1 MNDIKR
7 LPAKAVYILL
17 AYMPFHIFLVQSLS
31 LLTGGLS
38 VWKAA
43 KDVFLSLAVL
53 LTIFLVYK
61 HKKQNK
67 IFTLLLILAIA
78 YGLQHL
84 LVWFMQPEIYRPT
97 AILGT
102 VYNVR
107 VVLFAVLGLGAALL
121 APNYLT
127 EKRVIR
133 LVVIAGTTV
142 AALGVIQY
150 FLPKDILTNFGYSV
164 ARGVKPAFF
173 IDDKVN
179 LPRIMSTLRDPNS
192 LAVYLLVPICLT
204 ISLLFTNKKAR
215 QLYVGALS
223 LQLLALFLTF
233 SRAGWL
239 GAIIAIGSLLA
250 LHFRS
255 WIHKHI
261 KIISVSAVSAILVLG
276 IGGYVLRDQ
285 YVVQNLILH
294 SDESTKAGED
304 SNALHLRLA
313 KDGAIAS
320 FKVPEG
326 HGPGT
331 AGIVSIQNP
340 NGGTLTENYYIQIS
354 YEIGFVGLLIFIG
367 IWGYVLY
374 LLQKKKGILASSLLA
389 SGIAYLALSMLMH
402 LWTNEAV
409 AAQWWIMVGV
419 VIGLNQP
426 FVNKKIKNITTRNK

>member
-133 LVVIAGTTV
+133 L
-142 AALGVIQY
+142 
-150 FLPKDILTNFGYSV
+150 
-164 ARGVKPAFF
+164 
-173 IDDKVN
+173 
-179 LPRIMSTLRDPNS
+179 
-192 LAVYLLVPICLT
+192 
-204 ISLLFTNKKAR
+204 
-215 QLYVGALS
+215 
-223 LQLLALFLTF
+223 
-233 SRAGWL
+233 GWP
-239 GAIIAIGSLLA
+239 S
-250 LHFRS
+250 
-255 WIHKHI
+255 
-261 KIISVSAVSAILVLG
+261 
-276 IGGYVLRDQ
+276 
-285 YVVQNLILH
+285 
-294 SDESTKAGED
+294 
-304 SNALHLRLA
+304 
-313 KDGAIAS
+313 
-320 FKVPEG
+320 
-326 HGPGT
+326 
-331 AGIVSIQNP
+331 
-340 NGGTLTENYYIQIS
+340 
-354 YEIGFVGLLIFIG
+354 
-367 IWGYVLY
+367 
-374 LLQKKKGILASSLLA
+374 
-389 SGIAYLALSMLMH
+389 
-402 LWTNEAV
+402 
-409 AAQWWIMVGV
+409 
-419 VIGLNQP
+419 
-426 FVNKKIKNITTRNK
+426 